1 MSVRAVMVALS
12 GATWDI
18 STAAYSGKS
27 LSVNA
32 QVSNPNSTAFSTDGT
47 KVYTVGGGTA
57 VCQYTLATPW
67 DLSTGS
73 YSGKSLAVVGLVTF
87 PIGLAFSS
95 DGLKLYVLGQG
106 SSTSTVYQY
115 TLSAPWDISTGV
127 YASKTLSI
135 TAQDTT
141 AYSVYFSQDG
151 VHMYV
156 AGHANT
162 TIYQYTLSTPWDI
175 STGSYAAKSLNVSAQ
190 TGVGTLTGVSMSAD
204 GTKVYAVKAT
214 AATIYQYTLATAFDI
229 STGAYSGKTYN
240 TSAQVSSPYGL
251 AFSLDG
257 LKMYI
262 ANIGNGT
269 LYQYSLL

>member
-1 MSVRAVMVALS
+1 
-12 GATWDI
+12 
-18 STAAYSGKS
+18 
-27 LSVNA
+27 
-32 QVSNPNSTAFSTDGT
+32 
-47 KVYTVGGGTA
+47 
-57 VCQYTLATPW
+57 
-67 DLSTGS
+67 
-73 YSGKSLAVVGLVTF
+73 
-87 PIGLAFSS
+87 
-95 DGLKLYVLGQG
+95 
-106 SSTSTVYQY
+106 
-115 TLSAPWDISTGV
+115 
-127 YASKTLSI
+127 
-135 TAQDTT
+135 
-141 AYSVYFSQDG
+141 
-151 VHMYV
+151 MYV